1 MFIKTVA
8 RKAET
13 PRKGNS
19 PSDSEP
25 LFGSQEKTDW
35 NNRLIAA
42 LRGKDMDYAIK
53 ALLRG
58 ASANARDIDGSTAL
72 MVAAENGNAGMCRL
86 LLKKGADI
94 EAKCINADVGLGT
107 LETALITAAKHGN
120 KDVCMLLLKKGADPN
135 ATDRYRTTALMC
147 AAQFGYPDVC
157 TALLENGADPR
168 MKDNNF
174 MDALQIS
181 RNGASEAIQEYLAH
195 FKG

>member
-1 MFIKTVA
+1 MFGKTVA
-8 RKAET
+8 RKAEK
-13 PRKGNS
+13 PGKENS

-25 LFGSQEKTDW
+25 LFGSQEKIDW

-53 ALLRG
+53 SLSRG
-58 ASANARDIDGSTAL
+58 ADPNARGIDGSTAL
-72 MVAAENGNAGMCRL
+72 MVAAEEGNTDMCRL

-94 EAKCINADVGLGT
+94 EAKLLNKDVGLGT
-107 LETALITAAKHGN
+107 LETALITAAKHGK

-135 ATDRYRTTALMC
+135 ATDRYRTTALMR

-157 TALLENGADPR
+157 TALLEHGADPGL
-168 MKDNNF
+168 KDNNF

-181 RNGASEAIQEYLAH
+181 RNGASEAIRGYLAH
-195 FKG
+195 LKG